1 MKITENKDIE
11 IEKDIDGYL
20 ITETRYWNTNHGVNC
35 DEAQIKL
42 TLDELKKILVWAE
55 LNQ

>member
-35 DEAQIKL
+35 DETQIKL